1 MSRLSKRNGKVLA
14 EKLVVIRRF
23 RDLIEAELAKGKLKS
38 AGISSFIAD
47 ENIVRMDW
55 FYSNAIGGLRLLV
68 EPEDEE
74 AAGAILDEP
83 IPEQIVEEDSGLTYT
98 QPHCP
103 RCGSLDVSF
112 ETFDRAISYSLMFLN
127 VPFPVRKH
135 NWKCQQCAAEWVE
148 E

>member
-1 MSRLSKRNGKVLA
+1 MA

-68 EPEDEE
+68 EPEDAE
-74 AAGAILDEP
+74 AAHAILDEP
-83 IPEQIVEEDSGLTYT
+83 IPSRKT
-98 QPHCP
+98 
-103 RCGSLDVSF
+103 
-112 ETFDRAISYSLMFLN
+112 RA
-127 VPFPVRKH
+127 
-135 NWKCQQCAAEWVE
+135 
-148 E
+148 